1 MKSEAGQDD
10 ESINKELVS
19 ALPSIVIFN
28 QIDCDHSGSVTLKE
42 LKRLIKSLPRKK
54 PTPPPGGWPGGSP
67 PPYMSIDD
75 MFTSLDTNADGKISL
90 DEWIENVS
98 KDDMVGLKAAI
109 DGALDPKTGK
119 IVGYQS
125 LEQRLADLIEKRAP
139 LAAELAAIDK
149 QIESIKNSVGSTGV
163 IVFHQIDIDKS
174 GTIEKKELLRVLKQL
189 PKPKS
194 VGGPKISIEDIM
206 KSLDVDGDGT
216 INEEEWLQ
224 KLEDIPALKASIE
237 EAVGPDGKIKGYR
250 SLENQLWK
258 LQQDVI
264 GLEERIGNG
273 EDGPA
278 LVEELTKKKEGVR
291 KLEMKGIK
299 PEPYER
305 GTEA

>member
-1 MKSEAGQDD
+1 
-10 ESINKELVS
+10 
-19 ALPSIVIFN
+19 
-28 QIDCDHSGSVTLKE
+28 
-42 LKRLIKSLPRKK
+42 
-54 PTPPPGGWPGGSP
+54 
-67 PPYMSIDD
+67 MSIDD

-224 KLEDIPALKASIE
+224 KLEDIPTLKASIE

-278 LVEELTKKKEGVR
+278 LVEELTKKKEGVK